1 MPRSR
6 GVMRSALSLALL
18 LALVSV
24 IPAGAQQ
31 AQDKPPLD
39 DRSWALFQRILGM
52 VLRDY
57 VEPRSPQD
65 VIVGALKGAASSAG
79 PECAYVPPEQVAA
92 YQAAKANAVGLP
104 LFVTKETD
112 FARLIAT
119 YPGQDASVKAGDA
132 LRFMGDQSTYDL
144 SYPQVLAALR
154 GKAGEKVRCIFIKPD
169 TWQSYTVTLERLAP
183 PEPRWVYPV
192 AAGGVLVLPSLEA
205 PFQATLAKAMMAT
218 KGPVLVDLRGC
229 ADDDAR
235 LAFRWAGDLLG
246 KIESPARKTSK
257 GVVREPLAGQGV
269 LAGRPLRVLV
279 DGTTGRAGEVL
290 AVALANAGAT
300 LVGAPTFGFAGYFQ
314 DFPLENGGLLRLNTA
329 YFLGP
334 DGEALKG
341 HPIAPAIALTFPE
354 AAKAGETYAAALKA
368 PLPKAE
374 NGKAAPKEAPKAKSE
389 GPSKHGGGDGR

>member
-6 GVMRSALSLALL
+6 GAFRAALSLVLLVALL
-18 LALVSV
+18 SV
-24 IPAGAQQ
+24 IATGAQQ
-31 AQDKPPLD
+31 AQEKPPLD

-57 VEPRSPQD
+57 VEPKSPQD

-79 PECAYVPPEQVAA
+79 PECAYVPPDQVAD
-92 YQAAKANAVGLP
+92 YQAAKANAVSLP

-119 YPGQDASVKAGDA
+119 YPRQDASVKAGDA
-132 LRFMGDQSTYDL
+132 LRFMGDHSTYDL
-144 SYPQVLAALR
+144 SYPQVLVALR

-183 PEPRWVYPV
+183 PEPRWVHPV
-192 AAGGVLVLPSLEA
+192 AAGGVLVLPCLDA

-246 KIESPARKTSK
+246 KVESPARKTSK
-257 GVVREPLAGQGV
+257 GVVREPLSGQGV
-269 LAGRPLRVLV
+269 LAGRSLRVLV

-341 HPIAPAIALTFPE
+341 HPIAPTIALTFPE
-354 AAKAGETYAAALKA
+354 AAKPEETYAAALKA

-374 NGKAAPKEAPKAKSE
+374 NGKAAPKEAPKAKSD
-389 GPSKHGGGDGR
+389 GPSKSGSGDGR